1 MFDLFYMGGPLFMG
15 TLTIIFICMIA
26 VAGVN
31 SISLFKGDMDD
42 KATAARKLAYIKSV
56 GLFAL
61 IIGILG
67 QLIGLFSAFEAIESM
82 NVDVSPSLLAG
93 GFKVSMIT
101 TLYGM
106 VIYAISILIWFG
118 LSVVLKRQFDRD
130 R

>member
-26 VAGVN
+26 VAVVN
-31 SISLFKGDMDD
+31 SLSLIKGNEDD
-42 KATAARKLAYIKSV
+42 VATAFRKLSYIKSI

-61 IIGILG
+61 IIGVLG
-67 QLIGLFSAFEAIESM
+67 QLIGMFSAFEAIESM

-106 VIYAISILIWFG
+106 VIYAISLLIWFG
-118 LSVVLKRQFDRD
+118 LSFMLKKQGD
-130 R
+130 

>member
-15 TLTIIFICMIA
+15 TLTIIFISMIA
-26 VAGVN
+26 VAVVN
-31 SISLFKGDMDD
+31 GLPIIRGNADD
-42 KATAARKLAYIKSV
+42 VATAARKLGYVKSV

-61 IIGILG
+61 IIGVLG

-106 VIYAISILIWFG
+106 LIYAISLLIWFG
-118 LSVVLKRQFDRD
+118 LSLMLKKQGD
-130 R
+130 

>member
-26 VAGVN
+26 VAVVN
-31 SISLFKGDMDD
+31 SLSLIKVNENDI
-42 KATAARKLAYIKSV
+42 ATAFRKLSYIKSI
-56 GLFAL
+56 GLLAL
-61 IIGILG
+61 IIGVLG

-106 VIYAISILIWFG
+106 VIYAISLLIWFG
-118 LSVVLKRQFDRD
+118 LSFMLKKQGD
-130 R
+130 